1 MSNIFFPI
9 CNLLDVFTRDAFD
22 IADPNSMQH
31 VNHIRYQR
39 FLCESGGEL
48 SDYIIGSFEVP
59 LLVKQSIFLFHA
71 PDEYLSHI
79 FPLIR

>member
-39 FLCESGGEL
+39 FLCESGGGL
-48 SDYIIGSFEVP
+48 SIEVP

-71 PDEYLSHI
+71 PEEYLSHI